1 MKCPKCGYL
10 GFEPADR
17 CRNCGYDFS
26 LTTAPAPE
34 FPELA
39 MRDDRAPLAP
49 LDDLKLVDERQ
60 VAAPAAT
67 AEAAA
72 VSELPLFGS
81 TPPGDEPLI
90 KKVSPPRTP
99 LAVRRATPEVPRLRA
114 SARMPMLDLGA
125 PEAPLRS
132 ASARARAREV
142 EASSHHDAAEAA
154 GIPARLAAVIVDLAL
169 LAAIDVAVVYL
180 TVQICGLTLEDL
192 ALLPKTPL
200 VAFLT
205 LQNGGYLVSF
215 TAGGQT
221 LGKMIAGIRV
231 VSTRAKP
238 SLGFRDSL
246 LRTLVWLVLAVPAG
260 LGLLTAFLTPD
271 RRGLHDRC
279 AGTKV
284 VRATA

>member
-26 LTTAPAPE
+26 LAPLPE

-39 MRDDRAPLAP
+39 MREEQVSIAP
-49 LDDLKLVDERQ
+49 LDDLALVDDAAA
-60 VAAPAAT
+60 AAPAP
-67 AEAAA
+67 AA
-72 VSELPLFGS
+72 VDSELPLFGPA
-81 TPPGDEPLI
+81 PPGDEPLI
-90 KKVSPPRTP
+90 TRASPPRTP
-99 LAVRRATPEVPRLRA
+99 LAARRATPEVPRLRA
-114 SARMPMLDLGA
+114 SPTPRTPMLDLGA
-125 PEAPLRS
+125 PDHWSPPVS
-132 ASARARAREV
+132 HGARARE
-142 EASSHHDAAEAA
+142 AAPVAPEETLEAA
-154 GIPARLAAVIVDLAL
+154 GVVARFIAVAIDLVL
-169 LAAIDVAVVYL
+169 LAAIDVTVIYL
-180 TVQICGLTLEDL
+180 TMQICGLTREDL
-192 ALLPKTPL
+192 ALLPKGPL
-200 VAFLT
+200 LAFLA

-221 LGKMIAGIRV
+221 LGKMITGIKV
-231 VSTRAKP
+231 VSTRANQ

-284 VRATA
+284 VRASA